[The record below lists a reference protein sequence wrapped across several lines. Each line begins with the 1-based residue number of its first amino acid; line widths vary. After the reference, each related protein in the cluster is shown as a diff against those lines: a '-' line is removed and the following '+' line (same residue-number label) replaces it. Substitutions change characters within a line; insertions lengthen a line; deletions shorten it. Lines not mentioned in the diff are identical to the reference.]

1 MSQTKFGFVF
11 PGQGSQSVGMLTDLA
26 KTYQLVTETYAE
38 ASEVLS
44 YDLWRLTQE
53 GPEQTLNQTTHTQPA
68 LLAAG
73 VAVWRVWQSRTS
85 AAPALLAGHSLGEYT
100 ALVAAG
106 ALLFEDA
113 VRIVRARG
121 RYMQEAVP
129 LGEGGMVAV
138 MGLDAGAVSE
148 VCQGI
153 SGPGVVVE
161 AVNLNSPGQVVI
173 AGDHKALDR
182 AVEALS
188 ERGARKCIPLPVSAP
203 FHSSLMKPAGERL
216 SADLA
221 GIALQDPSIPVVSN
235 VTAGYH
241 GSGQSVKELLVK
253 QVFSPVRWE
262 ECVETLI
269 VGGVGTFVEVGP
281 GRVLSGLVRKISR
294 DVNIMNAE
302 DCSSL
307 EKVLASFREVS

>member
-1 MSQTKFGFVF
+1 MAKTAFIF
-11 PGQGSQSVGMLTDLA
+11 PGQGSQQVGMGRDLYEKFPA
-26 KTYQLVTETYAE
+26 ARDVFKKAG
-38 ASEVLS
+38 
-44 YDLWRLTQE
+44 DLLGIDME
-53 GPEQTLNQTTHTQPA
+53 SLCFKGPEEELKKTVNAQPA
-68 LLAAG
+68 ILT
-73 VAVWRVWQSRTS
+73 VS
-85 AAPALLAGHSLGEYT
+85 AACLAVMGEMGLKPDITAGHSLGEYT
-100 ALVAAG
+100 ALMAAG
-106 ALLFEDA
+106 AFEFEDA

-121 RYMQEAVP
+121 KYMQEAVP

-138 MGLDAGAVSE
+138 MGLDAGAVRE

-153 SGPGVVVE
+153 SGPGGVVE

-173 AGDHKALDR
+173 AGDHKSLAR

-188 ERGARKCIPLPVSAP
+188 QRGARKCIPLSVSAP

-216 SADLA
+216 SAELA
-221 GIALQDPSIPVVSN
+221 GVAVKDPSIPVISN

-241 GSGQSVKELLVK
+241 GSGQAVKELLVK

-269 VGGVGTFVEVGP
+269 AGGVNTFVEVGP

-294 DVNIMNAE
+294 DVNIMNVE

>member
-1 MSQTKFGFVF
+1 MAETAFIF
-11 PGQGSQSVGMLTDLA
+11 PGQGSQQVGMGRDLYEKFPA
-26 KTYQLVTETYAE
+26 ARDVFIRAGETLGMDME
-38 ASEVLS
+38 SLCF
-44 YDLWRLTQE
+44 E
-53 GPEQTLNQTTHTQPA
+53 GPEEELKKTVNAQPA
-68 LLAAG
+68 ILT
-73 VAVWRVWQSRTS
+73 VS
-85 AAPALLAGHSLGEYT
+85 AACLAVIGEMGLKPEVAAGHSLGEYT

-106 ALLFEDA
+106 AISFEDA
-113 VRIVRARG
+113 LRIVRARG
-121 RYMQEAVP
+121 KYMQEAVP

-148 VCQGI
+148 VCRGI
-153 SGPGVVVE
+153 SGPGGVVE

-173 AGDHKALDR
+173 AGDHSALGR
-182 AVEALS
+182 AVEELS
-188 ERGARKCIPLPVSAP
+188 QRGARKCIPLSVSAP

-216 SADLA
+216 SVDLA
-221 GIALQDPSIPVVSN
+221 GVDVRDPSIPVVSN

-241 GSGQSVKELLVK
+241 GSGQTVKDLLVK

-269 VGGVGTFVEVGP
+269 EGGAKNFVEVGP

-294 DVNIMNAE
+294 DAKVMNVE
-302 DCSSL
+302 DGSSL

>member
-1 MSQTKFGFVF
+1 MAKTAFIF
-11 PGQGSQSVGMLTDLA
+11 PGQGSQQVGMGRELYEKFPAARDVFNKAGDLLGIDMESLCF
-26 KTYQLVTETYAE
+26 K
-38 ASEVLS
+38 
-44 YDLWRLTQE
+44 
-53 GPEQTLNQTTHTQPA
+53 GPEEELKKTVNAQPA
-68 LLAAG
+68 ILT
-73 VAVWRVWQSRTS
+73 VS
-85 AAPALLAGHSLGEYT
+85 AACLAVMGERGLKPELTAGHSLGEYT
-100 ALVAAG
+100 ALMAAG
-106 ALLFEDA
+106 ALEFEDA

-138 MGLDAGAVSE
+138 IGLDAGAVRE

-153 SGPGVVVE
+153 SGPGGVVE
-161 AVNLNSPGQVVI
+161 AVNFNSPGQVVI
-173 AGDHKALDR
+173 AGDHKALVR
-182 AVEALS
+182 AVEALNQ
-188 ERGARKCIPLPVSAP
+188 RGARKCIPLSVSAP

-216 SADLA
+216 SAELA
-221 GIALQDPSIPVVSN
+221 GVAVKDPSIPVVSN

-241 GSGQSVKELLVK
+241 GSGQAVKELLVK

-269 VGGVGTFVEVGP
+269 DGGVNTFVEVGP

-294 DVNIMNAE
+294 DVNIMNVE

-307 EKVLASFREVS
+307 EKVLASYREVS